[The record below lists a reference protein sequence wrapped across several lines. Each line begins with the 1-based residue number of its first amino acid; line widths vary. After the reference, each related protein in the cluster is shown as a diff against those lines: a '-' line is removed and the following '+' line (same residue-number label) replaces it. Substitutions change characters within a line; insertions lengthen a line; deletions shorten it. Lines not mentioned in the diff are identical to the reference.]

1 MILINHEV
9 IKTKLLVFVF
19 FIDLIEFLNN
29 NYEKLLRFHIIFID
43 FDSLLLTQFK
53 PVMSISLRISMPVP
67 LHFTISKA
75 SK

>member
-1 MILINHEV
+1 M
-9 IKTKLLVFVF
+9 KLSKLNFWF
-19 FIDLIEFLNN
+19 FIDLMEFLNN
-29 NYEKLLRFHIIFID
+29 NYEKHLRFHIIFID

>member
-1 MILINHEV
+1 MLIYHEV
-9 IKTKLLVFVF
+9 IKTKLLVFGF
-19 FIDLIEFLNN
+19 FIDLMEFLNN

-53 PVMSISLRISMPVP
+53 PVMSISPRISMPVP